1 MQTDKRVIIAGAGPV
16 GMATSID
23 LALRGIP
30 SVLLEARTPEQPF
43 LPRTNQTNSR
53 SMEHFR
59 RWGIA
64 DKLRE
69 NDIMDP
75 DFARDIR
82 FADRFN
88 GRVLANFE
96 GGVEWASRFPFASET
111 PEWAP
116 NPSIERTLRDRVRSL
131 DAIDIRFSS
140 TVTGF
145 DRTADGIDVHYED
158 ASGTTQTVSGAYLVA
173 ADGSRSSI
181 RRLLGVRMEGQANL
195 ATFTGWYIHAPR
207 LKPILQEGPGAAS
220 FLFLV
225 NEDRCGQA
233 VINQDSDDRYMLFEA
248 PVPPDADLTDWE
260 RVRAQFIRNVG
271 QEIDVTPIDGGPIQL
286 HSLMAPRFDHDRV
299 LLAGDAA
306 HLISP
311 MGGFGM
317 NIGIGDAADLGW
329 KLAAVLH
336 GWGGEQLLATYT
348 VERQEAEKWLM
359 HECAVNTGTLAV
371 SFARDGME
379 ADDAAGEAL
388 RAEIGAS
395 IVEEKTRELISIG
408 GQLGYQYAE
417 SPIVAR
423 DGQVAPVSSLR
434 EYKPSS
440 VPGCRAPHVWLDDE
454 TSLFDVLGPDFTLL
468 KLDDGIDTGALERA
482 AADRGVPLK
491 VIAPEHPQLAELYET
506 KLALIR
512 PDQHVAWR
520 GDSAPRDPAALI
532 DLVRGA

>member
-1 MQTDKRVIIAGAGPV
+1 
-16 GMATSID
+16 MATSID
-23 LALRGIP
+23 LALRGVR

-43 LPRTNQTNSR
+43 LPRTNQTNAR

-59 RWGIA
+59 RWGVA
-64 DKLRE
+64 DQLRE
-69 NDIMDP
+69 NDVMDP

-96 GGVEWASRFPFASET
+96 GGVEWATRFPFASET

-116 NPSIERTLRDRVRSL
+116 NPSIERTLRDRVQSL
-131 DAIDIRFSS
+131 DAIDIRFNS

-145 DRTADGIDVHYED
+145 DQSTDGVTVGYED
-158 ASGTTQTVSGAYLVA
+158 ASGTTQSVQGAYLVA
-173 ADGSRSSI
+173 ADGSRSSV
-181 RRLLGVRMEGQANL
+181 RRLLGVKMEGNANI
-195 ATFTGWYIHAPR
+195 ATFTGWYIHAPE
-207 LKPILQEGPGAAS
+207 LKPILQDGPGAAS

-233 VINQDSDDRYMLFEA
+233 IINQDSDDRYMLFEA
-248 PVPPDADLTDWE
+248 PVPATGDDVTNWDRA
-260 RVRAQFIRNVG
+260 RAQFFRNLG
-271 QEIDVTPIDGGPIQL
+271 REIDVTLIDGGAIQL
-286 HSLMAPRFDHDRV
+286 HSLMAPRFDYGRV

-336 GWGGEQLLATYT
+336 GWGGERLLGTYT
-348 VERQEAEKWLM
+348 VERQEAETWLL
-359 HECAVNTGTLAV
+359 HECEINTGRLAV

-408 GQLGYQYAE
+408 GQLGYQYAG

-423 DGQVAPVSSLR
+423 EGQEAPVSSLR

-440 VPGCRAPHVWLDDE
+440 VPGCRAPHVWLDDD
-454 TSLFDVLGPDFTLL
+454 TSLYDVFGPDFTLL
-468 KLDDGIDTGALERA
+468 KLNRDVDTTALEAA
-482 AADRGVPLK
+482 AADRGVPLT
-491 VIAPEHPQLAELYET
+491 VIAPEHPELAGLYET
-506 KLALIR
+506 ALALIR

-520 GDSAPRDPAALI
+520 GDSVPSDPAALI